1 MQLGSHTHTHT
12 HTIGAMD
19 HLPSNYS
26 PFRQQLE
33 GSWFRSHLNSSAW
46 HTSFKC
52 AVVCVD
58 AHRSVCSLWVKTSQ
72 NCTSTLTVNTHRS
85 VCVHCGSRRHRI
97 ARRRSR
103 STLTEVCVSTVGQDG
118 TELHVDAH
126 GQHSQKCVSTVG
138 QDGTEFHVD
147 AHGQHSQKFV
157 CPLWVKTAQNC
168 TSTLTV
174 NTHRSVCVHCGS
186 RRHAY
191 GWSHTRHMGSKPDS
205 VRSLGVSNRADH
217 IKVVN
222 TMSDVHGLWKYI
234 AVCFHIGWTVLVPC
248 TKLRNVRVHTSV

>member
-1 MQLGSHTHTHT
+1 MAVAILRYCPLEHDVIQSKIALPSAKGLSWKQYAVRQP

-19 HLPSNYS
+19 HLPSLYS

-46 HTSFKC
+46 HTSFQC

-58 AHRSVCSLWVKTSQ
+58 AHRSVSTACGSRWHRIARRRSR
-72 NCTSTLTVNTHRS
+72 STLTE
-85 VCVHCGSRRHRI
+85 VCVHSGSRRHRI

-103 STLTEVCVSTVGQDG
+103 STLTEVCV
-118 TELHVDAH
+118 
-126 GQHSQKCVSTVG
+126 
-138 QDGTEFHVD
+138 
-147 AHGQHSQKFV
+147 
-157 CPLWVKTAQNC
+157 
-168 TSTLTV
+168 
-174 NTHRSVCVHCGS
+174 HCGS

-191 GWSHTRHMGSKPDS
+191 GWFHTRDMGSKPDS
-205 VRSLGVSNRADH
+205 VRSLGVSNRADQ

-234 AVCFHIGWTVLVPC
+234 AVCFHTRWTVLVPC
-248 TKLRNVRVHTSV
+248 TELANIRVHSSV

>member
-1 MQLGSHTHTHT
+1 
-12 HTIGAMD
+12 MD

-85 VCVHCGSRRHRI
+85 VCPLH
-97 ARRRSR
+97 
-103 STLTEVCVSTVGQDG
+103 VGQDG

-138 QDGTEFHVD
+138 QDGTELHVD
-147 AHGQHSQKFV
+147 AHGQHSQKCV

-191 GWSHTRHMGSKPDS
+191 GWFHTRHMGSKPDS
-205 VRSLGVSNRADH
+205 VRSLGVSNRVDH

>member
-1 MQLGSHTHTHT
+1 
-12 HTIGAMD
+12 MD

-85 VCVHCGSRRHRI
+85 VCPLH
-97 ARRRSR
+97 
-103 STLTEVCVSTVGQDG
+103 VGQDG

-138 QDGTEFHVD
+138 QDGTEFDVD
-147 AHGQHSQKFV
+147 AHGQHSQKCVSTVGQDGMHMAGSTQGIWEASQTVSDHWGFQTELTTSKWSTR
-157 CPLWVKTAQNC
+157 CLMYMDFG
-168 TSTLTV
+168 STLQCASTLV
-174 NTHRSVCVHCGS
+174 GP
-186 RRHAY
+186 Y
-191 GWSHTRHMGSKPDS
+191 W
-205 VRSLGVSNRADH
+205 
-217 IKVVN
+217 
-222 TMSDVHGLWKYI
+222 
-234 AVCFHIGWTVLVPC
+234 FHVP
-248 TKLRNVRVHTSV
+248 S